1 MSTVKE
7 IESAISRLSGNDL
20 SELRDW
26 FSAFDAD
33 AWDRQI
39 EKDVHSGR
47 LDAFYRSLQ
56 HENEGQPD
64 ISLDEVLDKEKLS

>member
-7 IESAISRLSGNDL
+7 IESAISRLSCNDL

-39 EKDVHSGR
+39 EQDARNGR
-47 LDAFYRSLQ
+47 LDAFYQSLQ

-64 ISLDEVLDKEKLS
+64 TPLDEVLNQKKLS

>member
-7 IESAISRLSGNDL
+7 IESAISRLSFNDL

-39 EKDVHSGR
+39 EQDVRNGR
-47 LDAFYRSLQ
+47 LDAFYQSLQ
-56 HENEGQPD
+56 RDNEGQPD
-64 ISLDEVLDKEKLS
+64 TLLDEVLNQYKLL